1 MPNAEGVSD
10 ARHFQVG
17 RVTRVRAVL
26 GGQGDCPP
34 YLRRDQMRVVVEAVV
49 STVSG
54 PIYNRGRATALC
66 DP

>member
-1 MPNAEGVSD
+1 MSD
-10 ARHFQVG
+10 NFKVG
-17 RVTRVRAVL
+17 RVTPVRAVL
-26 GGQGDCPP
+26 GGRDGPP